1 MMKLNEKILNQLRYG
16 KSSSG
21 RVGCK
26 VSATGD
32 NKNNHA
38 WISIQMIKGA
48 DLSTE
53 IIKEWFIAYE
63 VEYIELDEKYNEEE
77 YGMDVDLL
85 LLRKE
90 HFYNIKNVGEL
101 ERTLRK
107 WIDDFSIIEPISN
120 VGHPIY

>member
-1 MMKLNEKILNQLRYG
+1 MRLNEKILNQLRYG
-16 KSSSG
+16 KTSNG

-26 VSATGD
+26 VCATGN

-38 WISIQMIKGA
+38 WISIQMIKGT

-53 IIKEWFIAYE
+53 IMKEYFIAYE

-77 YGMDVDLL
+77 YGQDVDLCL
-85 LLRKE
+85 VRKV
-90 HFYNIKNVGEL
+90 HYYNIKDVEEL
-101 ERTLRK
+101 EQILQN

-120 VGHPIY
+120 VGHPDY